1 EGLDQAFHRIN
12 LDAANPKQL
21 RKTILRKGHLPD
33 VITEVVEEFE
43 IDLVVMGNTG
53 HTDAIPVF
61 MGSSAIK
68 TVRALPKCPVLVV
81 PREKE
86 CEIPFEIAFTTDY
99 KHNYDAQV
107 LHPLTYL
114 AKVCNAAV
122 RIIHINE
129 EGRLSNKQKANLNT
143 LRDYLGDIRHTIH
156 WMPDFSSKT
165 EVINTFIKELGIGM
179 LAMIYYRHGFL
190 GTLMRERVIKR
201 ISFEIDVPFL
211 IIPESY

>member
-1 EGLDQAFHRIN
+1 LDQAFHRIN

-33 VITEVVEEFE
+33 VITEVVEEFQ

-53 HTDAIPVF
+53 HSDAIPVF

-86 CEIPFEIAFTTDY
+86 CEIPFEIAFTADY
-99 KHNYDAQV
+99 NHNYDAQV
-107 LHPLTYL
+107 LHPLTYM
-114 AKVCNAAV
+114 AKVCDAAV

-201 ISFEIDVPFL
+201 ISFEIDVPLL